1 MGKFEQAGVYWGW
14 GQLIHLGGTGR
25 LCWRAYVASAV
36 RCRTVNESES
46 VSYWSQTLALP
57 GFFFLVQGS
66 IKIQIWCG
74 ERRPVV
80 TESIRGGSL
89 GADSQVNMGVWG

>member
-1 MGKFEQAGVYWGW
+1 MGKFEQAGGYWG
-14 GQLIHLGGTGR
+14 GERLIHRGGMAR

-57 GFFFLVQGS
+57 GAFFSARFDQ
-66 IKIQIWCG
+66 
-74 ERRPVV
+74 
-80 TESIRGGSL
+80 
-89 GADSQVNMGVWG
+89 DSDMVWRAKASGNGKVYEEGVWERIVK